1 MWVSRKKL
9 NELQNKIAT
18 LDKEQRELLS
28 IIKKHIG
35 DETIET
41 RELKEILFHIKG
53 VADTY
58 LVEQF
63 PQRGDTH

>member
-9 NELQNKIAT
+9 NEIQNKIAT

-28 IIKKHIG
+28 IVKKHID
-35 DETIET
+35 DETVET